1 MPTDTEHRLR
11 LLLAGVLGVILVA
24 GVVDLILDDPESWT
38 SPHVIFE
45 VGIIVGAL
53 VTTVVLWWGWWTS
66 TRSVDELSRSLA
78 ERERERDAWRRSA
91 EQALEGLGRAI
102 DAQFDTWGLT
112 PSEREV
118 ALMLLKGHSHKA
130 VAKRTDRSPQTVR
143 QHATE
148 VYRKAGLAG
157 RAELSGFFL
166 EDLMLPE
173 ESPTPPTPR

>member
-1 MPTDTEHRLR
+1 
-11 LLLAGVLGVILVA
+11 
-24 GVVDLILDDPESWT
+24 
-38 SPHVIFE
+38 
-45 VGIIVGAL
+45 VGAL
-53 VTTVVLWWGWWTS
+53 VTTCVLWRGWWTS
-66 TRSVDELSRSLA
+66 TRSVGELSRSLA
-78 ERERERDAWRRSA
+78 ERERERNAWRRSA

-102 DAQFDTWGLT
+102 DTQFDAWGLT

-130 VAKRTDRSPQTVR
+130 IARHTDRSPQTVR

-173 ESPTPPTPR
+173 RSRPSRENA